1 MLLTPELDAGVFVCV
16 GEGNRLVLWGAKD
29 IGRLLSLLFVGLSLG
44 LLLSVGWQTAAQ
56 RNAGAAGSPSGQFLL
71 SVQRLEAEQQAL
83 KTTLAELRQEL
94 AHRQQAVA
102 SQSERLQVLE
112 IELARQQLLA
122 SLTPVQGPGVIVT
135 LDDSPAQVPPSVDA
149 NLYLIHEY
157 DLRDV
162 VNLLWIAGSEAIAIN
177 SERLTSFSSVYC
189 VGSTVMVNDTRLAP
203 PYLIQ
208 AIGNPRVQQDYLRNP
223 SHLKELKEKQRLYG
237 VRFEVREVANLT
249 LPAYSGSFLIRHA
262 KPGD

>member
-1 MLLTPELDAGVFVCV
+1 MRWGV
-16 GEGNRLVLWGAKD
+16 KD
-29 IGRLLSLLFVGLSLG
+29 IGRLLSLLLVGLSFG
-44 LLLSVGWQTAAQ
+44 LLLSLGWQTAAQ
-56 RNAGAAGSPSGQFLL
+56 GKAGATGSPSGQFLL
-71 SVQRLEAEQQAL
+71 SVQRLEAEQQIL
-83 KTTLAELRQEL
+83 KETLAALRQEL
-94 AHRQQAVA
+94 AQRQQAIT

-135 LDDSPAQVPPSVDA
+135 LDDSAAQIPPGADA

-177 SERLTSFSSVYC
+177 SERLTSFSSIYC
-189 VGSTVMVNDTRLAP
+189 VGSTVMVNDTRLSP

-223 SHLKELKEKQRLYG
+223 SHLKELKERQRLYG
-237 VRFEVREVANLT
+237 VRFEVRDVADLT
-249 LPAYSGSFLIRHA
+249 LPAYSGSFFIRHA
-262 KPGD
+262 RPGD

>member
-1 MLLTPELDAGVFVCV
+1 MRWGV
-16 GEGNRLVLWGAKD
+16 KD
-29 IGRLLSLLFVGLSLG
+29 IGRLLSLLLVGLSFG
-44 LLLSVGWQTAAQ
+44 LLLSLGWQTAAQ
-56 RNAGAAGSPSGQFLL
+56 GKAGVTGSQSGQFLL
-71 SVQRLEAEQQAL
+71 SVRRLEAEQQIL
-83 KTTLAELRQEL
+83 KETLAALRQEL
-94 AHRQQAVA
+94 AQRQQAIT

-135 LDDSPAQVPPSVDA
+135 LDDSAAPIPPGADA

-177 SERLTSFSSVYC
+177 SERLTSFSSIYC
-189 VGSTVMVNDTRLAP
+189 VGSTVMVNDTRLSP

-223 SHLKELKEKQRLYG
+223 SHLKELKERQRLYG
-237 VRFEVREVANLT
+237 VRFEVRDVANLT
-249 LPAYSGSFLIRHA
+249 LPAYSGSFFIRHA
-262 KPGD
+262 RPGD

>member
-1 MLLTPELDAGVFVCV
+1 MRWGV
-16 GEGNRLVLWGAKD
+16 KD
-29 IGRLLSLLFVGLSLG
+29 IGRLLSLLLVGLSFG
-44 LLLSVGWQTAAQ
+44 LLLSIGWQTAAQ
-56 RNAGAAGSPSGQFLL
+56 GKAGATGSQSSQFLL
-71 SVQRLEAEQQAL
+71 SVQRLEAEQQIL
-83 KTTLAELRQEL
+83 KETLAALRQEL
-94 AHRQQAVA
+94 AQRQQAIT

-135 LDDSPAQVPPSVDA
+135 LDDSAAQVPPGADA

-177 SERLTSFSSVYC
+177 SERLTSFSSIYC
-189 VGSTVMVNDTRLAP
+189 VGSTVVVNDTRLSP

-223 SHLKELKEKQRLYG
+223 SHLKELKERQRLYG
-237 VRFEVREVANLT
+237 VGFEVRDVANLT
-249 LPAYSGSFLIRHA
+249 LPAYSGSFFIRHA
-262 KPGD
+262 RPGD

>member
-1 MLLTPELDAGVFVCV
+1 MLWSV
-16 GEGNRLVLWGAKD
+16 KD
-29 IGRLLSLLFVGLSLG
+29 IGRLVSLLLVGLSFG

-56 RNAGAAGSPSGQFLL
+56 GKTGGTGSQSGQFLL
-71 SVQRLEAEQQAL
+71 SVQRLEAEQQML
-83 KTTLAELRQEL
+83 KETLAALRQEL
-94 AHRQQAVA
+94 AQRHQAIA

-112 IELARQQLLA
+112 AELARQRLLA

-135 LDDSPAQVPPSVDA
+135 LDDSPAQIPPGADA

-177 SERLTSFSSVYC
+177 SERLTNFSSIYC
-189 VGSTVMVNDTRLAP
+189 VGSTVMVNDTRLSP

-223 SHLKELKEKQRLYG
+223 SHLKELKERQRLYG
-237 VRFEVREVANLT
+237 VRFEIRDVANLT
-249 LPAYSGSFLIRHA
+249 LPAYSGGFSIRHA
-262 KPGD
+262 RPGD

>member
-1 MLLTPELDAGVFVCV
+1 MRWGV
-16 GEGNRLVLWGAKD
+16 KD
-29 IGRLLSLLFVGLSLG
+29 IGRLLSLLLVGLSFG
-44 LLLSVGWQTAAQ
+44 LLLSLGWQTAAQ
-56 RNAGAAGSPSGQFLL
+56 GKAGVTGSQSGQFLL
-71 SVQRLEAEQQAL
+71 SVRRLEAEQQIL
-83 KTTLAELRQEL
+83 KETLAALRQEL
-94 AHRQQAVA
+94 AQRQQAIT

-112 IELARQQLLA
+112 VELARQQLLA

-135 LDDSPAQVPPSVDA
+135 LDDSAAPIPPGADA

-177 SERLTSFSSVYC
+177 SERLTSFSSIYC
-189 VGSTVMVNDTRLAP
+189 VGSTVMVNDTRLSP

-223 SHLKELKEKQRLYG
+223 SHLKELKERQRLYG
-237 VRFEVREVANLT
+237 VRFEVRDVANLT
-249 LPAYSGSFLIRHA
+249 LPAYSGSFFIRHA
-262 KPGD
+262 RPGD